1 MSDVFIIKTEGRV
14 DGPLHEFGP
23 VANLTGKRLSVPSPM
38 RRQVY
43 YPSLA
48 YLVELTCVFTGQR
61 IEIESLEIHGDGTF
75 INTQY
80 LTQLSLP
87 DVIRAITR
95 EVEVNSEF
103 WACRARP
110 IDELRVD
117 DPSLI
122 AQIYW
127 YEHVT
132 WGSPRAALMSY
143 MGWSRTN
150 TNWHLRKI
158 ADTYTLPG
166 NRGAAAIDKN

>member
-1 MSDVFIIKTEGRV
+1 MSDIFIIQSEGRI

-23 VANLTGKRLSVPSPM
+23 VANLTGKRLSVPSPL
-38 RRQVY
+38 RRKVY
-43 YPSLA
+43 YPGLA

-61 IEIESLEIHGDGTF
+61 LEIESLDIHGDGAF

-87 DVIRAITR
+87 EVIHEIAK
-95 EVEVNSEF
+95 ELEVNSEF

-110 IDELRVD
+110 LDELRVD
-117 DPSLI
+117 DPSFI

-127 YEHVT
+127 YEHAT
-132 WGSPRAALMSY
+132 WGSPRAAVMSY

-158 ADTYTLPG
+158 ADKFTLPG
-166 NRGAAAIDKN
+166 SRGNAATGNN

>member
-14 DGPLHEFGP
+14 DGPLQEFGP
-23 VANLTGKRLSVPSPM
+23 VSIQTGKRLTVPSPM

-61 IEIESLEIHGDGTF
+61 IEIESLEIHGDGAF

-87 DVIRAITR
+87 EVIREIAK

-103 WACRARP
+103 WACRTRSM
-110 IDELRVD
+110 DELRVD
-117 DPSLI
+117 DASLI

-132 WGSPRAALMSY
+132 WGSPRAAVMSY

-158 ADTYTLPG
+158 SDQYKLPG
-166 NRGAAAIDKN
+166 NRIQPQKSKN